1 MTQDERWMTRYKEVV
16 RFIETNH
23 RNPSKYVG
31 AERELVN
38 WTKQQRKL
46 MNAGELKAERL
57 ELFKT
62 LLALVEENKHVNQ
75 WK

>member
-1 MTQDERWMTRYKEVV
+1 MSMDDFFSNPAVVELPIEDEGYMYD
-16 RFIETNH
+16 
-23 RNPSKYVG
+23 
-31 AERELVN
+31 A
-38 WTKQQRKL
+38 RKT

-57 ELFKT
+57 EMFKT

>member
-1 MTQDERWMTRYKEVV
+1 M
-16 RFIETNH
+16 
-23 RNPSKYVG
+23 
-31 AERELVN
+31 LN
-38 WTKQQRKL
+38 WLKAKRKT

-57 ELFKT
+57 EMFKT